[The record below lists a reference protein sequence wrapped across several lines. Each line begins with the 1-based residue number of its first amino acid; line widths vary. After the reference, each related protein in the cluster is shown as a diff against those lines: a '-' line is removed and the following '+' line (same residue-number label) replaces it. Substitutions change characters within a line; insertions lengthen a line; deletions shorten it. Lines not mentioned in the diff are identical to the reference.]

1 MDVPGVTMARFDVY
15 RNPDPHDA
23 EFVPYFLDV
32 QNDHIKGF
40 KTRVLVPLWRA
51 DICPTKFIDLNPEF
65 EVEGTSVVMDTPA
78 MGAVAISSLR
88 SPIANVSAQQLVVQ
102 NALDTLFGGY

>member
-1 MDVPGVTMARFDVY
+1 MARFDVY
-15 RNPDPHDA
+15 PNPDHREA
-23 EFVPYFLDV
+23 EFIPYFLDV

-51 DICPTKFIDLNPEF
+51 DMMPSRLNDLNPEF
-65 EVEGTSVVMDTPA
+65 EVKGSLMVMDTPA
-78 MGAVAISSLR
+78 LGAVAVSSLKP
-88 SPIANVSAQQLVVQ
+88 SVFNLSAQQLVIQ

>member
-1 MDVPGVTMARFDVY
+1 MARFDVY
-15 RNPDPHDA
+15 PNPDKHEA
-23 EFVPYFLDV
+23 EFIPYFLDV

-51 DICPTKFIDLNPEF
+51 DMMPSKLNDLNPEF
-65 EVEGTSVVMDTPA
+65 EVKGTMMVMDTPSL
-78 MGAVAISSLR
+78 GAVAMSSLNP
-88 SPIANVSAQQLVVQ
+88 SVANLSAHQLVIQ